1 MRSQALVNAQ
11 KKYYDKIKNTDTFK
25 LKVREYNEKQKEKY
39 KNNTEF
45 RENKKTY
52 QKNYY
57 KNKKN
62 K

>member
-1 MRSQALVNAQ
+1 MRSEALITAQ
-11 KKYYDKIKNTDTFK
+11 KRYYEKIKNTDKFK
-25 LKVREYNEKQKEKY
+25 LKVKQYNEKQKEKY
-39 KNNTEF
+39 KNNSEF
-45 RENKKTY
+45 REMKKIY